1 MKKNMLQLLEELNHL
16 TKRGIEICEEMLK
29 SPNSDKEHLLKRI
42 EDDKKISERLEKLIS
57 EEYAKVQK

>member
-16 TKRGIEICEEMLK
+16 TKLSIGIREELLK
-29 SPNSDKEHLLKRI
+29 SPNVDKEPLSKEI
-42 EDDKKISERLEKLIS
+42 EDYKNLSEKLEKLIS